1 MHNQPH
7 SLVVRRY
14 TTEAVRV
21 TAILRLPL
29 IGLMSLLGPVVRVP
43 HWRPDVFAAL
53 LTMYAAVALGWI
65 FLVLVREVGPW
76 AGWMSTAV
84 DVLAVMS
91 LSIASG
97 GATSVLL
104 PVFYLLPIS
113 VAFQYRPRLTA
124 IVGVCT
130 AFGYQ
135 LAWIVYSKRDDTMGF
150 PSEVYLYFGFLL
162 WLAAATTA
170 LSYVLARRSA
180 TVIELLDVRRQLI
193 AESMGAE
200 ERERR
205 QLAEHLHDG
214 PLQNVLAARLDVEE
228 AMERHPD
235 AMLDAAES
243 ALRETATQLRFT
255 VTMLHPQVLAQL
267 GLSSALRELADAH
280 ARRSEIETSVEID
293 EVGRPDCQELVY
305 RVAREL
311 LANVTRHSHA
321 AKVTLRLTGSS
332 GKITLVIVDDGWGFD
347 PAVVPKR
354 VAQGHI
360 GLASHIERVENAG
373 GTFDLDS
380 SPGTG
385 TRVVVT
391 VPESIGTKPHSS
403 ID

>member
-1 MHNQPH
+1 MHHPSH
-7 SLVVRRY
+7 SRVVRRY
-14 TTEAVRV
+14 STEAVRV
-21 TAILRLPL
+21 TAVLRLPL
-29 IGLMSLLGPVVRVP
+29 IGLMSLLGPVIRVT
-43 HWRPDVFAAL
+43 HWKPDVFAGL
-53 LTMYAAVALGWI
+53 LIVYAAVALGWMV
-65 FLVLVREVGPW
+65 LVLVWEVGPW

-84 DVLAVMS
+84 DVLAVVS

-124 IVGVCT
+124 IVGICT
-130 AFGYQ
+130 AVGYQ

-170 LSYVLARRSA
+170 LSYVLVRRSA
-180 TVIELLDVRRQLI
+180 TVISLLDVRRQLI

-200 ERERR
+200 ERQRR

-214 PLQNVLAARLDVEE
+214 PLQNVLAARMDVEE
-228 AMERHPD
+228 ALERHPD
-235 AMLDAAES
+235 EMLAAAES
-243 ALRETATQLRFT
+243 ALRETAAQLRST
-255 VTMLHPQVLAQL
+255 VTLLHPQVLEQL
-267 GLSSALRELADAH
+267 GLSSALRELADLH

-293 EVGRPDCQELVY
+293 EVGHPECQQLLY

-321 AKVTLRLTGSS
+321 TKVNVRLTRSDGS
-332 GKITLVIVDDGWGFD
+332 ITLAVVDDGRGFD
-347 PAVVPKR
+347 PSVVTKR

-360 GLASHIERVENAG
+360 GLASQIARVENVG
-373 GTFDLDS
+373 GTFDIATA
-380 SPGTG
+380 PGKG
-385 TRVVVT
+385 TRAVVT
-391 VPESIGTKPHSS
+391 VPAFSETKPHSL